1 MRNPTHS
8 VGSERPASTP
18 AKAAGVC
25 RVPGCDGGP
34 LMTVAGD
41 GASLSVMC
49 LRHALA
55 WTDSTTCRDFA
66 QYDELGYLGHL
77 TGWAAHER

>member
-1 MRNPTHS
+1 MHNQAHS
-8 VGSERPASTP
+8 VDSERPTSASTR
-18 AKAAGVC
+18 ATDVC

-34 LMTVAGD
+34 LMTVACD
-41 GASLSVMC
+41 GASVSVMC
-49 LRHALA
+49 VRHAIA
-55 WTDSTTCRDFA
+55 WTDSITCRDLA